1 MQPEPVWMLTFSGP
15 LHPLQGS
22 SSAPALSPRP
32 TASPTPTRW
41 RSSSYLQIMLVVRV
55 MRPTTQ
61 TSTIPA
67 PPGAQP
73 VPGHADI
80 ATFVESTSPPQ
91 PKHPTDD
98 WDEEIG
104 MWVGQTRWAASQ
116 VVAAHVQ
123 LGKVLTQAKRSLP
136 HGQFSRLLDNP
147 HMPFGVRQSQK
158 LVKLAT
164 HPAIA
169 DASNHWRLPMAVDTL
184 SLLAAV
190 SPGDL
195 RRGMAKSEVN
205 YRMTISDAKRFSF
218 RHADP
223 YDVRH
228 FRRGR
233 RWSGQMPHTAET
245 R

>member
-1 MQPEPVWMLTFSGP
+1 MLTFSGP